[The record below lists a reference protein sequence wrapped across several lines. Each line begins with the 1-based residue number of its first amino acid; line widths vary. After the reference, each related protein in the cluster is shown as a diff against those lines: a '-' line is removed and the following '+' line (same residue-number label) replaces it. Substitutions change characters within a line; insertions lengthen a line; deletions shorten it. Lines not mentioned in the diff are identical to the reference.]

1 MTKPLRMGTRG
12 SALARTQS
20 LTVAEAVTRATGVPV
35 EMVLIRTEGD
45 QLSTEGRAPQA
56 GDVTGVFTRALDDA
70 LREGRID
77 FAVHSL
83 KDLPTLAVSDLI
95 VVAVPERADSRDAL
109 VVAPALSGVSSL
121 EALPE
126 RARVATSSP
135 RRVAQLLRL
144 RPDLVTAPLAGNVD
158 TRLTRLAE
166 GVADALLL
174 ASAGLD
180 RLGRGAVITRRLDP
194 SELCPAPG
202 QGALALV
209 CRASDFLSVER
220 LRTQDDPA
228 SRATAEA
235 ERALLNELRGGCRA
249 PVGAH
254 ATLRGDELT
263 LFARVLAPDGTESI
277 EGTEHGGVDE
287 ADALGRRLAGM
298 LLARGA
304 ARLVAL
310 AR

>member
-1 MTKPLRMGTRG
+1 MTQTLRMGTRG

-20 LTVAEAVTRATGVPV
+20 GTVAEAVTRATGVAV
-35 EMVLIRTEGD
+35 EVVLIRTEGD

-56 GDVTGVFTRALDDA
+56 GDTTGVFTRALDDA
-70 LREGRID
+70 LRDGRVD

-83 KDLPTLAVSDLI
+83 KDLPTLEAPDL
-95 VVAVPERADSRDAL
+95 VVIAVPSRADVRDAL
-109 VVAPALSGVSSL
+109 VVAPALPGVDSV
-121 EALPE
+121 AGLPQG
-126 RARVATSSP
+126 ARVATSSP

-158 TRLTRLAE
+158 TRLRKLTE

-180 RLGRGAVITRRLDP
+180 RLSRSAVITRRLEP
-194 SELCPAPG
+194 QEMCPAPG

-209 CRASDFLSVER
+209 CRAADAAARETLA
-220 LRTQDDPA
+220 TQDDPGA
-228 SRATAEA
+228 RATAEA

-254 ATLRGDELT
+254 ATVADGVLV
-263 LFARVLAPDGTESI
+263 LFGRVLSPDGRETI
-277 EGTEHGGVDE
+277 EGVESGPPAE
-287 ADALGRRLAGM
+287 AEAVGRRLART
-298 LLARGA
+298 LLSRGA

-310 AR
+310 SH